1 MDMCIMELQI
11 LLKLFKSKVRVWV
24 AKILKVGHGLFK
36 IKGMATKRL
45 YEYRDNWCNVCYR
58 PECGA
63 GIIEK

>member
-45 YEYRDNWCNVCYR
+45 YEYRDNWCNVC
-58 PECGA
+58 
-63 GIIEK
+63 

>member
-45 YEYRDNWCNVCYR
+45 YEHRQLVQCVL
-58 PECGA
+58 
-63 GIIEK
+63 